1 MENPLTIITG
11 GQTGVDQAALQ
22 AAGDA
27 GLETGG
33 WCPPGRLCESGV
45 IPPEFPLRETE
56 KEFSDRAPDI
66 PRSLRTERNV
76 SEAGAV
82 LILIPGEMVPDPG
95 TRWTR
100 ECASHFRKPL
110 LVADPFDESNI
121 EIIFQW
127 IRACQPKALHV
138 AGPAESRCPGI
149 FDQTYSL
156 LKKVFLL
163 LIKE

>member
-1 MENPLTIITG
+1 M
-11 GQTGVDQAALQ
+11 DQAALE

-33 WCPPGRLCESGV
+33 WCPPGRLCESGA

-56 KEFSDRAPDI
+56 KGFSDRAPDI

-76 SEAGAV
+76 SDADAV
-82 LILIPGEMVPDPG
+82 LILIPEEMAPDPG

-100 ECASHFRKPL
+100 ECAAHFRKPL
-110 LVADPFDESNI
+110 LVADPYDESNK

-127 IRACQPKALHV
+127 IKACQPKILNV
-138 AGPAESRCPGI
+138 SGPAESRCPGI
-149 FDQTYSL
+149 NRQTHSL
-156 LKKVFLL
+156 LKEVFLVL
-163 LIKE
+163 KKS